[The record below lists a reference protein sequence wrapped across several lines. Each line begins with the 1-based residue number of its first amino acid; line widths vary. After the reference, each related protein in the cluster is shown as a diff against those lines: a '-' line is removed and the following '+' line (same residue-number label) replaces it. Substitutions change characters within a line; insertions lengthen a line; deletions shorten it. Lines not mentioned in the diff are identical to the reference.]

1 MSRHNLFFTPE
12 QEAEDFHTVLTQ
24 VQEYISAQH
33 SGLLSDGNA
42 AEAKEHIKRY
52 VTKFVQDSR
61 VAVKGMTQQQLVDL
75 LYTEMAEYSFL
86 TKYIFGEGIEEID
99 INSWRDIEIQYAG
112 GRCAKLQEHFYSPE
126 HCVNVLRRMLQA
138 SGTILDD
145 QSPLVVATL
154 AENVRIAVMKHP
166 VVDASVGAAASIRI
180 VNPHN
185 IGRQDLLDGGS
196 ATGEMLDLLSE
207 CVRYGISMC
216 FAGATSS
223 GKTTAAGWLLSTI
236 PDSKRVFTIENG
248 SRELSLVRETDGKVS
263 NSVVHTL
270 TRNSE
275 NELYRIDQI
284 DLVDISLR
292 FNPDIVVVG
301 EMRGA
306 EANAA
311 QEIARAGVAVVTTIH
326 ANACEATYR
335 RMVSL
340 CKRAVDMSDETLMS
354 YVTEA
359 YPIIV
364 FCKQLENKQRR
375 LMEIM
380 ECEILPDQTR
390 NYRTLF
396 RYEISENRF
405 ENGEFFITGEHAI
418 INPIS
423 DSLCKRLL
431 ENGMP
436 QDRINLLKGG
446 LKTA

>member
-1 MSRHNLFFTPE
+1 MSRHNLFFAPE
-12 QEAEDFHTVLTQ
+12 QETDDFRGVLQ
-24 VQEYISAQH
+24 KVQEHIAGQH
-33 SGLLSDGNA
+33 SELLSDGNA
-42 AEAKEHIKRY
+42 AEAKAHIKRY
-52 VTKFVQDSR
+52 IAKFVQDSR
-61 VAVKGMTQQQLVDL
+61 VAVRGMTQEQLVDAL
-75 LYTEMAEYSFL
+75 FTEMAEYSFL

-99 INSWRDIEIQYAG
+99 INSWRDIEVQYSG
-112 GRCAKLQEHFYSPE
+112 GRCEKLQEHFDSPE
-126 HCVNVLRRMLQA
+126 HCINVLRRMLQA

-145 QSPLVVATL
+145 QSPMVVATL
-154 AENVRIAVMKHP
+154 AENIRIAVMKHP

-185 IGRQDLLDGGS
+185 LSKDDFISGGT
-196 ATGEMLDLLSE
+196 ATGEMLDFLSE

-223 GKTTAAGWLLSTI
+223 GKTTVAGWLLSTV
-236 PDSKRVFTIENG
+236 PDNKRVVTIENG

-263 NSVVHTL
+263 NSVVHTI

-275 NELYRIDQI
+275 NEAYCIDQI

-292 FNPDIVVVG
+292 FNPDIVGVG

-340 CKRAVDMSDETLMS
+340 CKRAVDMSDETLMG

-380 ECEILPDQTR
+380 ECEILPDNSR

-396 RYEISENRF
+396 RYEITENRY
-405 ENGEFFITGEHAI
+405 EGNEFHITGSHVVV
-418 INPIS
+418 NPIS

-436 QDRINLLKGG
+436 QERINLLKGG
-446 LKTA
+446 QVSL